1 MEQYSINM
9 EEIVSGPNLLAERLK
24 DIDNLTDN
32 ELYDILKSSYHIFL
46 SNAIN
51 SPVFRALRQNP
62 RFIIVLSQIVVE
74 VDLTLEQRVYCN
86 AMLYKE
92 LSNLNPENTTLQRV
106 YYILGMN
113 ANYNMTKKIMDA
125 GIKQALAIYIAI
137 VRKSSFSNSDN
148 ISRLN
153 FTIVCDK
160 PEVMTVQTITDVYC
174 AIFNTIE
181 DIKNLFLLTIRD
193 TYVFT
198 SNESWITEDT
208 LRIAS
213 NMNFAVLSLLESL
226 PINKIKKIL
235 KEYGTM
241 AMMDDLSLE
250 DVRFSF
256 KRLDLTQFPNIQEV
270 VNFLRIEYNLV
281 LP

>member
-1 MEQYSINM
+1 MEQYSISM
-9 EEIVSGPNLLAERLK
+9 DEIVSGPSLLVERLK
-24 DIDNLTDN
+24 DIDNMTDN
-32 ELYDILKSSYHIFL
+32 ELYDILKTSYHIFL
-46 SNAIN
+46 SNSIN
-51 SPVFRALRQNP
+51 SPIFKTLRQHP

-125 GIKQALAIYIAI
+125 GIKQALAIYLAI
-137 VRKSSFSNSDN
+137 VRKSSFNNSDN

-160 PEVMTVQTITDVYC
+160 PDVMTVQTITNVYC
-174 AIFNTIE
+174 AIFNTVE

-198 SNESWITEDT
+198 ANESWITEDT

-226 PINKIKKIL
+226 PIVKIKDIL

-241 AMMDDLSLE
+241 AMIDDLELE

-256 KRLDLTQFPNIQEV
+256 KRLDLTKFPKILEV
-270 VNFLRIEYNLV
+270 MTYLRNEHNLI
-281 LP
+281 LL

>member
-9 EEIVSGPNLLAERLK
+9 DEIVSGPSLLAERLK
-24 DIDNLTDN
+24 DIDNITDN
-32 ELYDILKSSYHIFL
+32 ELYDILKTSYHIFL

-51 SPVFRALRQNP
+51 SPIFRSLRQHP

-86 AMLYKE
+86 SMLYKE
-92 LSNLNPENTTLQRV
+92 LSNINPENTTLQRV

-137 VRKSSFSNSDN
+137 VRKSSFNNSDN

-160 PEVMTVQTITDVYC
+160 PDVMTVQTITNVYC
-174 AIFNTIE
+174 AIFNTVE

-226 PINKIKKIL
+226 PVEKIRDIL

-241 AMMDDLSLE
+241 AIIDDLELA

-256 KRLDLTQFPNIQEV
+256 KRLDLSKFPKILEV
-270 VNFLRIEYNLV
+270 MNYLKNKHNLI
-281 LP
+281 LL

>member
-1 MEQYSINM
+1 MELYSISM
-9 EEIVSGPNLLAERLK
+9 DEIVSGPSLLVERLK
-24 DIDNLTDN
+24 DIDNMTDN
-32 ELYDILKSSYHIFL
+32 ELYDILKTSYHIFL

-51 SPVFRALRQNP
+51 SPIFKNLRQNP

-74 VDLTLEQRVYCN
+74 VDLTLEQRIYCN
-86 AMLYKE
+86 SMLYKE

-137 VRKSSFSNSDN
+137 VRKSSFNNSDN

-160 PEVMTVQTITDVYC
+160 PDVMTVQTITNVYC
-174 AIFNTIE
+174 AIFNTVE

-198 SNESWITEDT
+198 ANESWITEDT
-208 LRIAS
+208 LKIAS

-226 PINKIKKIL
+226 PVVKIKDIL

-241 AMMDDLSLE
+241 AMIDDLELE

-256 KRLDLTQFPNIQEV
+256 KRLDLTKFPKILEV
-270 VNFLRIEYNLV
+270 MNYLRNEHNLI
-281 LP
+281 LL